1 MYWVNMFNFMGRPKK
16 IKEEVKVEEEVVIVP
31 EVVEEVEMYNG
42 KKVISKGE
50 VEINGVKHKTITTEE
65 GSTYTI

>member
-1 MYWVNMFNFMGRPKK
+1 MVTLKK
-16 IKEEVKVEEEVVIVP
+16 LKLEKAKVITTESLPHDEVITKTKP
-31 EVVEEVEMYNG
+31 EPVVEIYNG

>member
-1 MYWVNMFNFMGRPKK
+1 MGRPKK
-16 IKEEVKVEEEVVIVP
+16 IIVKSDDVETKVKINIAP
-31 EVVEEVEMYNG
+31 EAKPEPVVEMYNG

-65 GSTYTI
+65 GSTYTL